1 MHFSNEKG
9 QNLTKYSFF
18 FAHFKKML
26 YLCTRIQIMNKIKK

>member
-9 QNLTKYSFF
+9 QNLTKYSIF
-18 FAHFKKML
+18 FAQLKKML

>member
-1 MHFSNEKG
+1 MKMGKILRNIH
-9 QNLTKYSFF
+9 FF